1 MAQTPTKLSPPSG
14 ATATVP
20 TRARAPRS
28 DGVEARTRLLQ
39 VALRLFAEH
48 GFAKASTRQIAL
60 EAQVNIASIRYYF
73 GDKEGLY
80 RAVFTESFGTPR
92 EIVEDMAQPGLS
104 LREALT
110 VFFTGYLA
118 PLKQGDMA
126 RQALRLHLREMLEPS
141 SVWQEELEC
150 DVLKPHAAMLL
161 LLGKNLG
168 IRRADDDLHRLV
180 LTVTG
185 LAMLLFVQLE
195 AVEIIRPSLIKT
207 GASIDRWTA
216 RLVDDALALIE
227 VERQRRA
234 SSRITQPST

>member
-1 MAQTPTKLSPPSG
+1 MARTSAPISANKPSSR
-14 ATATVP
+14 T
-20 TRARAPRS
+20 RAPRS
-28 DGVEARTRLLQ
+28 DGVEARTRLLR

-48 GFAKASTRQIAL
+48 GYAKTSTRQIAL
-60 EAQVNIASIRYYF
+60 EAQVNIAAIRYYF

-92 EIVEDMAQPGLS
+92 EIVEHMAQPGLP

-110 VFFTGYLA
+110 IFFTGYLA

-150 DVLKPHAAMLL
+150 DVLKPHAAMVA
-161 LLGKNLG
+161 LLGQHLG
-168 IRRADDDLHRLV
+168 ICRADDELHRLV

-195 AVEIIRPSLIKT
+195 AIEIIRPSLIKK
-207 GASIDRWTA
+207 GAAIDRWVS
-216 RLVDDALALIE
+216 RLVEDALALIE
-227 VERQRRA
+227 VERTRRA
-234 SSRITQPST
+234 TPSEK

>member
-1 MAQTPTKLSPPSG
+1 MAQTPTKISSPAG
-14 ATATVP
+14 AAATAS
-20 TRARAPRS
+20 TRTRSPRS
-28 DGVEARTRLLQ
+28 DGVEARTRLLR
-39 VALRLFAEH
+39 VALWLFSEH
-48 GFAKASTRQIAL
+48 GYAKTSTRQIAL

-92 EIVEDMAQPGLS
+92 EIVEHMGKPGLP

-110 VFFTGYLA
+110 IFFTGYLA

-150 DVLKPHAAMLL
+150 DVLKPHAAMVA
-161 LLGKNLG
+161 LLGQHLG

-195 AVEIIRPSLIKT
+195 AVEIIRPALIKSA
-207 GASIDRWTA
+207 GSVDRWST

-234 SSRITQPST
+234 SRSQSKKT

>member
-1 MAQTPTKLSPPSG
+1 MAITPSIKPSQTSPSTPT
-14 ATATVP
+14 
-20 TRARAPRS
+20 TRTRAPRS
-28 DGVEARTRLLQ
+28 DGLEARARLLQ
-39 VALRLFAEH
+39 VALRLFAEN
-48 GFAKASTRQIAL
+48 GFAKTSTRQIAQ

-80 RAVFTESFGTPR
+80 RTVFTESFGTPR
-92 EIVEDMAQPGLS
+92 EIIEHVEQPHLS

-126 RQALRLHLREMLEPS
+126 RQVLRLHLREMLEPS

-150 DVLKPHAAMLL
+150 DVLKPHAAMVT
-161 LLGKNLG
+161 LLGRHLG
-168 IRRADDDLHRLV
+168 IRRADDDLHRLA

-195 AVEIIRPSLIKT
+195 AIEIIRPSLIKKGT
-207 GASIDRWTA
+207 SIDRWAT

-227 VERQRRA
+227 VERTRRA
-234 SSRITQPST
+234 TPPK

>member
-1 MAQTPTKLSPPSG
+1 MAQMPTKISSRSG
-14 ATATVP
+14 TSATSATAS
-20 TRARAPRS
+20 TRTRAPRS
-28 DGVEARTRLLQ
+28 DGVEARTRLLR
-39 VALRLFAEH
+39 VALRLFAEL
-48 GFAKASTRQIAL
+48 GYAKTSTRQIAL

-92 EIVEDMAQPGLS
+92 EIVEHMGQPGLP

-110 VFFTGYLA
+110 IFFTGYLA

-150 DVLKPHAAMLL
+150 DVLKPHAAMVT
-161 LLGKNLG
+161 LLGRHLG
-168 IRRADDDLHRLV
+168 VRRADDDLHRLV

-207 GASIDRWTA
+207 GSSIDRWAT

-234 SSRITQPST
+234 APKNT

>member
-1 MAQTPTKLSPPSG
+1 MARTPTKTSPP
-14 ATATVP
+14 TPT

-28 DGVEARTRLLQ
+28 DGVEARARLLQ

-48 GFAKASTRQIAL
+48 GFAKTSTRQIAL
-60 EAQVNIASIRYYF
+60 EAQVNIASISYYF

-80 RAVFTESFGTPR
+80 RAVFTESFASPR
-92 EIVEDMAQPGLS
+92 DIVEQVGRADLS

-110 VFFTGYLA
+110 LFFTGYLA

-126 RQALRLHLREMLEPS
+126 RQALRLHLREMVEPS

-150 DVLKPHAAMLL
+150 DVLKPHAAMVA
-161 LLGKNLG
+161 LLGRHLG

-185 LAMLLFVQLE
+185 LGMLLFVQLE

-207 GASIDRWTA
+207 GPSIDRWTT
-216 RLVDDALALIE
+216 RLVDDALALVE
-227 VERQRRA
+227 VEQQRRA
-234 SSRITQPST
+234 ARPSRLKPQST